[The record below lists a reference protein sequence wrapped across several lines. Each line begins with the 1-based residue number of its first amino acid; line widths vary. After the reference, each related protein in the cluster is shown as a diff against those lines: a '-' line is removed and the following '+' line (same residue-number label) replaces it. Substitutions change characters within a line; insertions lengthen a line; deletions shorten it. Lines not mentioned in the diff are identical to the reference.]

1 MDARQAVKQAVQKL
15 RLVESQEDEEARLVE
30 AGKDD
35 EPGELGEFQVAEYVI
50 FLLAFDTYTRY
61 VEERTGEEDPRFD
74 QVIQRGLTLLRKL
87 DTEVAQVKGFL
98 DENVPTATH
107 KKMLDRAFRLRATSV
122 KGAGRRA
129 LGLRTVLN
137 RGGPQT
143 MRAVFE
149 TNKNLR
155 RIREGMAAA
164 MLEDA
169 SDALKVFAGFPIRN
183 QRIRYWIRM
192 AAKTAGL
199 GFLPKS
205 AVEAASEEAATDQKD
220 AILREGLEKL
230 SASTADAIKGAT
242 EKKAERLVQVE
253 EDAREAAK
261 ATMELSGEEDRPL
274 TRSEVVGVA
283 TAAAVAAAT
292 DPSDSQ
298 NIPSPLRKLDDEQ
311 RVAALTDGRVLV
323 AAGAGAG
330 KSTTLVARIG
340 YLVNERRVLP
350 SRILAT
356 SFNTKAASEL
366 KERIG
371 KTIGGDAL
379 QQMSVGTMH
388 SLFRRF
394 IGEYGTGEEKTALG
408 LGGGQNGFI
417 QTGSSVARTVQRMWA
432 ECFNTDERPTPRLK
446 NMLKYKSQWSGN
458 NITPAEARAAA
469 KNDEER
475 DAADWYELYEGL
487 KGAIPGW
494 EPPCEEKAREV
505 VEEEYEEK
513 LQAWRRRGGR
523 GSPPKKRGTT
533 FETFMSRYR
542 PGDIRLGDFDDMLTI
557 FRDVLKREPAVRKA
571 LQKMYDHIMVDE
583 CVHADT
589 EVVTSE
595 GPMKVGDLYERT
607 TIKPCI
613 QSYENGEVC
622 FKPIIGM
629 VQSSKTRGVT
639 VRMASGR
646 ELCMTHNHRVY
657 ASELGEVPEGQLA
670 LYLMYR
676 RGMGFRIGVSSNP
689 TQRHGSN
696 GTRANAERAD
706 ALWVLEVGEASEVLF
721 KEQALSLRHK
731 VPTYLFE
738 GEVRGCDQER
748 INRIFAEFGDN
759 GAELLEAYDLH
770 FDYPH
775 WTNKTYTGGD
785 HQRHVL
791 TVRAHRSGVGKAG
804 TSIGTSWTGES
815 GLEKYGNVYEVR
827 GGRKMLNKRLANYV
841 ELRDFALKIANAEGL
856 RVVENMT
863 VGSVTCTLTTAGA
876 LFEGMAL
883 PVLEDGQV
891 VMDEIV
897 EITPIEQA
905 VFYDLAI
912 QDTANFFGNGVLSHN
927 CQDLN
932 QVQHDIITMM
942 SEHITDGED
951 GKSLW
956 MVGDDKQSIYHFR
969 GARPDLFTDLHEKE
983 GWNTRMIKTNYRCEP
998 EIVEHANKLIAHNEG
1013 QIPMEA
1019 RPNPGRPRGM
1029 GSIRVEN
1036 PMDEAEAALRVVEE
1050 IKGNLEVPG
1059 AEISEN
1065 AVLCRTNKELHA
1077 YETACIVRG
1086 IPYARK
1092 GASSFLG
1099 SPETSAVL
1107 GYVQLALGDDYE
1119 KMQKA
1124 LKAVVNKPNRFF
1136 VGPDAGSRAVEDAL
1150 SQYARR
1156 VNQSVKDVNPLAALR
1171 DPDFVDILAEKL
1183 AKTTR
1188 GFKFDKTVEKLD
1200 ELARSIGE
1208 MQANA
1213 EQPGYSTTDLF
1224 EEILSLRGTAS
1235 AVDPDTGRTV
1245 WIEQS
1250 FRESLQADLRDAT
1263 GDDDEVDE
1271 DDDEEDQTKGLGNV
1285 GFLFKL
1291 AEVDP
1296 TDPLD
1301 LENDPSTPNGFK
1313 AKMERLAA
1321 RARDLRIDIS
1331 KWDKAQ
1337 QALPPDQRRKPPGV
1351 FLGTVH
1357 ATKGA
1362 QWDHTYVQMPK
1373 GKFPFEPPQK
1383 PGAPPPD
1390 PEEMKEQL
1398 EGERRLAYVALT
1410 RAAKTL
1416 NVICPNVV
1424 GGKRAGVSQF
1434 VDEAGLTLG
1443 ENTPKVGTEEAAE
1456 AEAEAVT
1463 TKEAAKRR
1471 ILLGSEDY
1479 QGPLPE
1485 GWDVDDDVAPWTP
1498 EEN

>member
-220 AILREGLEKL
+220 AILREGIEKL
-230 SASTADAIKGAT
+230 SASTADAVKGAT
-242 EKKAERLVQVE
+242 EKKAEKLAQVE
-253 EDAREAAK
+253 EDAREAAR

-311 RVAALTDGRVLV
+311 RSAALTDGRVLV

-417 QTGSSVARTVQRMWA
+417 QTGSSVARTVQRMWE

-458 NITPAEARAAA
+458 NISPAEARAAA

-487 KGAIPGW
+487 KGGIPGW

-505 VEEEYEEK
+505 VDEEYQEK

-583 CVHADT
+583 C
-589 EVVTSE
+589 
-595 GPMKVGDLYERT
+595 
-607 TIKPCI
+607 
-613 QSYENGEVC
+613 
-622 FKPIIGM
+622 
-629 VQSSKTRGVT
+629 
-639 VRMASGR
+639 
-646 ELCMTHNHRVY
+646 
-657 ASELGEVPEGQLA
+657 
-670 LYLMYR
+670 
-676 RGMGFRIGVSSNP
+676 
-689 TQRHGSN
+689 
-696 GTRANAERAD
+696 
-706 ALWVLEVGEASEVLF
+706 
-721 KEQALSLRHK
+721 
-731 VPTYLFE
+731 
-738 GEVRGCDQER
+738 
-748 INRIFAEFGDN
+748 
-759 GAELLEAYDLH
+759 
-770 FDYPH
+770 
-775 WTNKTYTGGD
+775 
-785 HQRHVL
+785 
-791 TVRAHRSGVGKAG
+791 
-804 TSIGTSWTGES
+804 
-815 GLEKYGNVYEVR
+815 
-827 GGRKMLNKRLANYV
+827 
-841 ELRDFALKIANAEGL
+841 
-856 RVVENMT
+856 
-863 VGSVTCTLTTAGA
+863 
-876 LFEGMAL
+876 
-883 PVLEDGQV
+883 
-891 VMDEIV
+891 
-897 EITPIEQA
+897 
-905 VFYDLAI
+905 
-912 QDTANFFGNGVLSHN
+912 
-927 CQDLN
+927 QDLN

-942 SEHITDGED
+942 SEHVTDGED

-1086 IPYARK
+1086 VPYARK

-1107 GYVQLALGDDYE
+1107 GYVQLALGDDFE

-1188 GFKFDKTVEKLD
+1188 GFKFDKTVEKLE

-1263 GDDDEVDE
+1263 GDGDDEIDE

-1321 RARDLRIDIS
+1321 RARDLRIDIT

-1390 PEEMKEQL
+1390 PEEMKEQM

-1416 NVICPNVV
+1416 SVICPNVV

-1485 GWDVDDDVAPWTP
+1485 GWDVDDDVTPWTP